1 MWRAG
6 ELTCGTEELAELNR
20 ALQVQL
26 VVERGE
32 EVRLAVQVALHQHAL
47 HEAHHAFR
55 RVVQRD
61 LAQVQQD

>member
-1 MWRAG
+1 VCGAG
-6 ELTCGTEELAELNR
+6 GLTCGTEQLAQLNR

-47 HEAHHAFR
+47 HEAHHALR

-61 LAQVQQD
+61 LPQVQQD